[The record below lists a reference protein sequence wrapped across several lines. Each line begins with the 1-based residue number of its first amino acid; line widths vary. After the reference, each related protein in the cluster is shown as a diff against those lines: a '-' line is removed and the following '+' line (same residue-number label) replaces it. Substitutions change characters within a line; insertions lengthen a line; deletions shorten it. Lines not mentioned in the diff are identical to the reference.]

1 MTSSLGRRGEGFTLV
16 ELLIVMVMVGI
27 LAGIAVPA
35 FRNAVWKARAAEA
48 VSDVHT
54 VTLAYHNYLAD
65 GGGILN
71 SGDWGTVPPAL
82 EPYLDEGFSFS
93 TEAADYRWTRVEPGA
108 SPWGLEMGMLTVR
121 PLANVRNLLLP
132 KLAMVAPTNTS
143 VVTSTQVRFYITP

>member
-1 MTSSLGRRGEGFTLV
+1 MTSGIARGREGFTLV
-16 ELLIVMVMVGI
+16 ELFIVMVMVGI
-27 LAGIAVPA
+27 LSGIAVPA

-71 SGDWGTVPPAL
+71 SAEWGTVPPAL

-93 TEAADYRWTRVEPGA
+93 TKAADYRWTRVEPGA

-121 PLANVRNLLLP
+121 PLDEYSNLMIP
-132 KLAMVAPTNTS
+132 KLAMIAPANTT
-143 VVTSTQVRFYITP
+143 VVTISQVRFYISP